1 MNTYPTYQDVK
12 LYLNISTNKDDA
24 ILVTLLKRAIA
35 IFENLAK
42 RSFLPTTTTKYFSA
56 DSDEVVSWDKL
67 FIRSED
73 LISVSQLV
81 INGSTVPSDEYVLEG
96 GKPFY
101 KIRLTKDSDYS
112 FKAYT
117 IDPHNSI
124 AVTGVWGYDDN
135 IPEDVNGAIIRLTA
149 YLYAQKDNAL
159 ELDRTQSLSNGLVI
173 PAAIPND
180 VERVAVFYRRIMQ

>member
-1 MNTYPTYQDVK
+1 MNAYQTFQDVK

-42 RSFLPTTTTKYFSA
+42 RSFLPVTATKYFNA
-56 DSDEVVSWDKL
+56 DSDEVISWDKL

-81 INGSTVPSDEYVLEG
+81 INGVTVPSDEYVLEG
-96 GKPFY
+96 GKPYY
-101 KIRLTKDSDYS
+101 KIRLTNDSDFS

-117 IDPHNSI
+117 LDPHNSI
-124 AVTGVWGYDDN
+124 AITGVWGYDDN

-159 ELDRTQSLSNGLVI
+159 ELDRTQ
-173 PAAIPND
+173 
-180 VERVAVFYRRIMQ
+180 